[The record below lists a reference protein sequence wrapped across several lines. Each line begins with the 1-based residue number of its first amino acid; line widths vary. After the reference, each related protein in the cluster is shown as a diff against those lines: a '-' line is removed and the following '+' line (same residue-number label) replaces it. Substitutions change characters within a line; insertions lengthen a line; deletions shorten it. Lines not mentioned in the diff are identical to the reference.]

1 MKKRWFI
8 CILVGVLFGIF
19 DFYYQELTQG
29 IVTSS
34 LLWFIVAWGIWL
46 MPVIPIV
53 LYAAK
58 ASQSK
63 LISTL
68 ASIVTWCTAVISY
81 YVFLMMKLI
90 FIGQATRPELYITN
104 YKDPFYWSNLKSVF
118 LGDVLG
124 GIIEWILIAAV
135 GGGIVGFSVS
145 FIYLRV
151 KKSSHV

>member
-8 CILVGVLFGIF
+8 CVLVGVLFGIF

-34 LLWFIVAWGIWL
+34 FLWFIVAWGIWL
-46 MPVIPIV
+46 VPVIPII

-58 ASQSK
+58 VSHSK
-63 LISTL
+63 LTSAL
-68 ASIVTWCTAVISY
+68 ASIATWCSSVISY
-81 YVFLMMKLI
+81 YVFMMMKLVL
-90 FIGQATRPELYITN
+90 IGQATRPELYIAN
-104 YKDPFYWSNLKSVF
+104 YRDPFYWSNLKSVF

-124 GIIEWILIAAV
+124 GIMEWILIAVV

-145 FIYLRV
+145 FLYLRV
-151 KKSSHV
+151 KKSFHV